1 MRLLVL
7 GAAAGGGY
15 PQWNCLCETCRLFWE
30 GDERVRASSQSS
42 IAVTADDENWLLLN
56 ASPDLR
62 QQVMHLEPMRP
73 SATGSA
79 RDGAKRS
86 SPIASVLITNG
97 DVDHTAG
104 LLTLRE
110 KQDFALYATGGV
122 HDIIAANPVFQVL
135 DPNHVAK
142 RKIAVGEPFEPV
154 PGLTAELFSVPGKV
168 PLYLETDTVD
178 VGEES
183 EMTVGVKLSAHGKTL
198 FYIPGC
204 AHVPESLEA
213 RVSEADAL
221 LFDGTVF
228 VDEEMKNAGV
238 GIKTGRRMG
247 HMPISGE
254 GGSLS
259 AFDGAKIGQRVYIHI
274 NNTNPIWI
282 EGSEEKTAVEAAG
295 WQVAYDGMDL
305 SL

>member
-7 GAAAGGGY
+7 GAAAGGGF

-30 GDERVRASSQSS
+30 GDERVRASTQSS

-62 QQVMHLEPMRP
+62 QQIVDRAAMRP
-73 SATGSA
+73 SATAKA
-79 RDGAKRS
+79 RAGALRS

-104 LLTLRE
+104 LLTIRE
-110 KQDFALYATGGV
+110 KQNFTLYATGGV

-135 DPNHVAK
+135 DPDHVTK
-142 RKIAVGEPFEPV
+142 TRIVPGSPFEPV

-168 PLYLETDTVD
+168 PLYLETGTVD

-183 EMTVGVKLSAHGKTL
+183 EMTVGVRLSAHGRTIY
-198 FYIPGC
+198 YIPGC
-204 AHVPESLEA
+204 AHVPDSLKE
-213 RVSEADAL
+213 RVAGADAL

-228 VDEEMKNAGV
+228 VDEEMKEAGV
-238 GIKTGRRMG
+238 GVKTGRRMG

-259 AFDGAKIGQRVYIHI
+259 IFDDAKIGRRVYIHI

-282 EGSEEKTAVEAAG
+282 DGSEAKKTVEAAG
-295 WQVAYDGMDL
+295 WEVAYDGMDL

>member
-30 GDERVRASSQSS
+30 GDERVRPSSQSS
-42 IAVTADDENWLLLN
+42 IAVTADGEHWLLLN

-62 QQVMHLEPMRP
+62 QQIMHLRPMRP
-73 SATGSA
+73 SETGAASRGA
-79 RDGAKRS
+79 RRA

-110 KQDFALYATGGV
+110 KQDFTLYATGGV

-135 DPNHVAK
+135 DPNHVPK
-142 RKIAVGEPFEPV
+142 EKVAVGEPFEAA
-154 PGLTAELFSVPGKV
+154 PGLVAELFSVPGKV
-168 PLYLETDTVD
+168 PLYLETETVD

-183 EMTVGVKLSAHGKTL
+183 EMTVGVKLTAHGRTIY
-198 FYIPGC
+198 YIPGC
-204 AHVPESLEA
+204 AHVPDRLRA
-213 RVSEADAL
+213 RVAGADAL

-238 GIKTGRRMG
+238 GVKTGRRMG
-247 HMPISGE
+247 HMPISDE
-254 GGSLS
+254 GGSLH
-259 AFDGAKIGQRVYIHI
+259 AFDDANIARRIYIHI
-274 NNTNPIWI
+274 NNTNPILVD
-282 EGSEEKTAVEAAG
+282 GSDEKRIVEAAG

>member
-1 MRLLVL
+1 
-7 GAAAGGGY
+7 
-15 PQWNCLCETCRLFWE
+15 
-30 GDERVRASSQSS
+30 
-42 IAVTADDENWLLLN
+42 
-56 ASPDLR
+56 
-62 QQVMHLEPMRP
+62 MHLAPMQP
-73 SATGSA
+73 SATPAAQAGS
-79 RDGAKRS
+79 KRA

-122 HDIIAANPVFQVL
+122 HDIISANPVFQVL
-135 DPNHVAK
+135 DPNHVPK

-168 PLYLETDTVD
+168 PLYLETETVD

-204 AHVPESLEA
+204 AHVPESLES
-213 RVSEADAL
+213 RVADADAL

-254 GGSLS
+254 GGSLN
-259 AFDGAKIGQRVYIHI
+259 AFEGARIAQRVYIHI

-282 EGSEEKTAVEAAG
+282 DGSDEKKTVEAAG

>member
-1 MRLLVL
+1 M
-7 GAAAGGGY
+7 
-15 PQWNCLCETCRLFWE
+15 
-30 GDERVRASSQSS
+30 
-42 IAVTADDENWLLLN
+42 
-56 ASPDLR
+56 
-62 QQVMHLEPMRP
+62 
-73 SATGSA
+73 A
-79 RDGAKRS
+79 REGAKRS

-110 KQDFALYATGGV
+110 KQNFELHATGGV
-122 HDIIAANPVFQVL
+122 HDIIAANPVFHVL
-135 DPNHVAK
+135 DPNHVTK
-142 RKIAVGEPFEPV
+142 RKVGVGEPFKPV

-168 PLYLETDTVD
+168 PLYLETETVD

-183 EMTVGVKLSAHGKTL
+183 EMTVGVKLTAHGKTL

-204 AHVPESLEA
+204 AHIPDSLKA
-213 RVSEADAL
+213 RIAEADAL
-221 LFDGTVF
+221 LFDGTIF

-238 GIKTGRRMG
+238 GEKTGRRMG

-254 GGSLS
+254 GGSLN
-259 AFDGAKIGQRVYIHI
+259 AFDGAKIKQRVYIHI

-282 EGSEEKTAVEAAG
+282 DGSEEKKTVEAAG